1 MSTWIIFWNF
11 GLFSAEFFF
20 YQRGN
25 TNFSSYPN
33 IRLLDIVTGDLT
45 DVSYQKLTN
54 SRILPLTHFLQST
67 NQMWVEFRSQVITQW
82 AHLWILIIGLQLW
95 HKIALTL
102 RLIWVQYCCVVVPP
116 LLSATLVKSSYDK
129 VALIVVVLVSI
140 YPEVNISAKFQIW
153 NGIIETIFSY
163 FVR

>member
-1 MSTWIIFWNF
+1 MNEGGQVRTRTEGLKGASRYPVRVGLRDRVDVDHLLKFWVVF
-11 GLFSAEFFF
+11 GGILF

-67 NQMWVEFRSQVITQW
+67 NQM
-82 AHLWILIIGLQLW
+82 
-95 HKIALTL
+95 
-102 RLIWVQYCCVVVPP
+102 
-116 LLSATLVKSSYDK
+116 
-129 VALIVVVLVSI
+129 
-140 YPEVNISAKFQIW
+140 
-153 NGIIETIFSY
+153 
-163 FVR
+163 